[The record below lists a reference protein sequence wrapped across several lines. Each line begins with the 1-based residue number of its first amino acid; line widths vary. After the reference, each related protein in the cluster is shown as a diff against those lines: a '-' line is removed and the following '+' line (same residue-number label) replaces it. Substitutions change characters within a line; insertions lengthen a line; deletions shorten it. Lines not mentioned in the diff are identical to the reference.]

1 MRRFS
6 NQGGGVHRRLTLN
19 QRIVLAATPL
29 AVLAACGGD
38 SSKAP
43 TAPPAPPPAVVTVTV
58 YNRLDL
64 PVTVASGA
72 TTYGS
77 LGSNQST
84 FLTLPPRTASLEWT
98 STRRRFSDG
107 SAVPDDLG
115 GASVNIGTNL
125 NTIDITNVVS
135 GVTYFTPTI
144 RKDWPDTISIEL
156 VAASGARCLGA
167 QWGPTFSSATW
178 GYYRFDATT
187 ELRYYRGMR
196 CGVGNYRGWNNATL
210 LSSMAIGSGFVSLR
224 ADLLPLP

>member
-64 PVTVASGA
+64 PVTVA
-72 TTYGS
+72 
-77 LGSNQST
+77 
-84 FLTLPPRTASLEWT
+84 

>member
-6 NQGGGVHRRLTLN
+6 NHGGGVHRRLTLG
-19 QRIVLAATPL
+19 QRIVLAAASL

-64 PVTVASGA
+64 PITVASGA

-84 FLTLPPRTASLEWT
+84 FLTLPPKTATLEWT
-98 STRRRFSDG
+98 STRRRASDG
-107 SAVPDDLG
+107 SVITDDLG
-115 GASVNIGTNL
+115 GASVSIATNL

-135 GVTYFTPTI
+135 GVTYFTPLI
-144 RKDWPDTISIEL
+144 RKEVPDTIALEL
-156 VAASGARCLGA
+156 VGANGVRCIGW
-167 QWGPTFSSATW
+167 QFGPSFSSFAW

-187 ELRYYRGMR
+187 QLRYYRGSR
-196 CGVGNYRGWNNATL
+196 CGVGGFRGWNNATL
-210 LSSMAIGSGFVSLR
+210 LSNMAIGSGFTSLR
-224 ADLLPLP
+224 ADLLP